1 MRNSLRLLLILIIFS
16 YFSIDYGRNNVML
29 EPDNHQLWID
39 CKLGGDLS
47 FDIFNFGMK
56 GYRKMNSL
64 KKKNLLTIIDF
75 SKPSNEKRFFVIDIE
90 SKQLLFK
97 CLVAHGKN
105 TGENFAKSFSNKA
118 QSLKSS
124 LGFYITAE
132 TYIGKHA
139 YSLKLDGLEKNIN
152 DNARNRE
159 IVIHG
164 ADYVSPEFI
173 KAHGRLG
180 RSWGCPALPLGV
192 SKEII
197 DKISNGSCLF
207 IYGIDDFYK
216 ANSHFIN

>member
-90 SKQLLFK
+90 SKKLLFK